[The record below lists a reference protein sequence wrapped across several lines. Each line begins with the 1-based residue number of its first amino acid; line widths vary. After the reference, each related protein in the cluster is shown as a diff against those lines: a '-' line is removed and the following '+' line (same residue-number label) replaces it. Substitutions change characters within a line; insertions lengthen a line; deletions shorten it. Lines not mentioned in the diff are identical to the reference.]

1 MRGGVAISTGVF
13 VVALVVVSNVFAVE
27 VSNGVIDD
35 KHFLLAHKHGPF
47 GGGFGGRA
55 GAGEGIG
62 GGIGGGFG
70 GGA

>member
-13 VVALVVVSNVFAVE
+13 VVALVV
-27 VSNGVIDD
+27 
-35 KHFLLAHKHGPF
+35 HHGGGL